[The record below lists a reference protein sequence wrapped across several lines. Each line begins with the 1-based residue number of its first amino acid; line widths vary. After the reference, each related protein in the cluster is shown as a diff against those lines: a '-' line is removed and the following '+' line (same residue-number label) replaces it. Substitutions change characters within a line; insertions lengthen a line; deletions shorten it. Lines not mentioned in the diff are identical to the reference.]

1 MIRAR
6 FQPARHETTVKLLV
20 VGSGGRE
27 HTLVWKLGLSERVRE
42 IYCSPGNAGIAA
54 AAKTR
59 LLPKLSPRQLLDFA
73 VSQSVDL
80 AVVGPEASLVDG
92 IGDLFRQA
100 GVPLMGPSAKA
111 ARLEG
116 SKAFAKD
123 FMARHRIPTAAY
135 RVYDEAPAAERVLRG
150 GLFDFPVVLKADG
163 LAAGKGVLICS
174 DLQEALAAVNRIMRE
189 KRFGSAGDR
198 LVIEEF
204 LQGEE
209 ASFMVLADGAGNMVP
224 MVPSQDHKQVFEGD
238 RGPNTGGMGAYSMNG
253 LLSPGLRQR
262 ILDEV
267 ILPTIDGMNQEGH
280 PFAGVLY
287 AGLMLTPGGPKV
299 LEFNVRFGDPEA
311 QVILPRLSSDLAEL
325 LAQAAS
331 GDLAGVRAEWTPDAA
346 VCVVAASQG
355 YPGSYAKGREIS
367 GLARAGRMEK
377 LVVFHAG
384 TAQEDGRFVTSGGR
398 VLGVTALAPSLDDA
412 VRRAYAG
419 LHEIHFD
426 GIYYRRDIAYRRLPP
441 AERNS

>member
-1 MIRAR
+1 MKI
-6 FQPARHETTVKLLV
+6 LV

-27 HTLVWKLGLSERVRE
+27 HVLVWKLGLADRVRE
-42 IYCSPGNAGIAA
+42 IYCSPGNAGIADA
-54 AAKTR
+54 SKTR
-59 LLPKLSPRQLLDFA
+59 LLPKLSPRKLLDFA

-100 GVPLMGPSAKA
+100 GVPLVGPSAGA

-123 FMARHRIPTAAY
+123 FMARHQIPTAAY
-135 RVYDEAPAAERVLRG
+135 QVFDEASTAAQALRN

-163 LAAGKGVLICS
+163 LAAGKGVLICA
-174 DLQEALAAVNRIMRE
+174 DLQEAVAAVDRIMIAR
-189 KRFGSAGDR
+189 RFGTAGDR

-209 ASFMVLADGAGNMVP
+209 ASFMVLADGAGNVVP
-224 MVPSQDHKQVFEGD
+224 MVPSQDHKQIFEGD
-238 RGPNTGGMGAYSMNG
+238 RGPNTGGMGAYSMDG
-253 LLSPGLRQR
+253 LLSPDLRRR

-267 ILPTIDGMNQEGH
+267 ILPTVDGMNREGH
-280 PFAGVLY
+280 PFAGILY
-287 AGLMLTPGGPKV
+287 AGLMLTADGPKV

-311 QVILPRLSSDLAEL
+311 QVILPRLRSEL
-325 LAQAAS
+325 STLLLQAAC
-331 GDLAGVRAEWTPDAA
+331 GGLAGVRAEWTPDAA

-355 YPGSYAKGREIS
+355 YPGSYPKGHEIS
-367 GLARAGRMEK
+367 GLERAGRMDK

-384 TAQEDGRFVTSGGR
+384 TSHAGGRFLTSGGR
-398 VLGVTALAPSLDDA
+398 VLGVTALAPTLEEA

-419 LHEIHFD
+419 LNEIHFD
-426 GIYYRRDIAYRRLPP
+426 GIYYRRDIAYRRLSPP
-441 AERNS
+441 ERNSE

>member
-1 MIRAR
+1 MKI
-6 FQPARHETTVKLLV
+6 LV

-27 HTLVWKLGLSERVRE
+27 HTLVWKLGLSDRVRE

-59 LLPKLSPRQLLDFA
+59 LLPKLPLGQLLDFA
-73 VSQSVDL
+73 VSQNVDL

-100 GVPLMGPSAKA
+100 GVPLVGPSAEA

-123 FMARHRIPTAAY
+123 FMSRHRIPTAAY
-135 RVYDEAPAAERVLRG
+135 RIFDEAAAAERALRS

-163 LAAGKGVLICS
+163 LAAGKGVLICAG
-174 DLQEALAAVNRIMRE
+174 LPEAVAAVDRIMRE
-189 KRFGSAGDR
+189 KRFGNAGDR

-209 ASFMVLADGAGNMVP
+209 TSFMVLADGAGNLVP
-224 MVPSQDHKQVFEGD
+224 MVPSQDHKQIFEGD
-238 RGPNTGGMGAYSMNG
+238 RGPNTGGMGAYSVDG
-253 LLSPGLRQR
+253 LLSTDLRQR

-267 ILPTIDGMNQEGH
+267 ILPTVDGMNQEGH
-280 PFAGVLY
+280 PFAGILY
-287 AGLMLTPGGPKV
+287 AGLMLTTDGPKV
-299 LEFNVRFGDPEA
+299 LEFNVRYGDPET
-311 QVILPRLSSDLAEL
+311 QVILPRLRTDLAML
-325 LAQAAS
+325 LLQAAC
-331 GDLAGVRAEWTPDAA
+331 GELAGVQAEWTSDAA

-355 YPGSYAKGREIS
+355 YPGSYLKGQEIS
-367 GLARAGRMEK
+367 GLERAGRMEN
-377 LVVFHAG
+377 LMVFHAG
-384 TAQEDGRFVTSGGR
+384 TSRPEGRFLTSGGR
-398 VLGVTALAPSLDDA
+398 VLGVTALAPSLDEA

-419 LHEIHFD
+419 LNEIHFD
-426 GIYYRRDIAYRRLPP
+426 GIYYRRDIAYRRL
-441 AERNS
+441 AQSERNSE

>member
-6 FQPARHETTVKLLV
+6 FQPARHETTVKILV

-54 AAKTR
+54 AAKTH
-59 LLPKLSPRQLLDFA
+59 LIPKLSPRQLLDFA
-73 VSQSVDL
+73 VSRSVDL

-135 RVYDEAPAAERVLRG
+135 RVFDEAPAAERVLRD

-174 DLQEALAAVNRIMRE
+174 DLQEAVAAVNRIMRE

-209 ASFMVLADGAGNMVP
+209 ASFMVLADGAGNVVP

-287 AGLMLTPGGPKV
+287 AGLMLTRGGPKV

-311 QVILPRLSSDLAEL
+311 QVILPRLSSDLATL
-325 LAQAAS
+325 LQKAAS
-331 GDLAGVRAEWTPDAA
+331 GDLAGVRAEWTSDAA

-384 TAQEDGRFVTSGGR
+384 TAREDGRFVTSGGR

-419 LHEIHFD
+419 LNEIHFD

>member
-1 MIRAR
+1 MKI
-6 FQPARHETTVKLLV
+6 LV

-27 HTLVWKLGLSERVRE
+27 HTLVWKLGLSGQVRE

-59 LLPKLSPRQLLDFA
+59 ILPKLSPRQLLDFA
-73 VSQSVDL
+73 LSQSVDL

-123 FMARHRIPTAAY
+123 FMARHQIPTAAY
-135 RVYDEAPAAERVLRG
+135 RIFDEAEDAERALRSG
-150 GLFDFPVVLKADG
+150 FFDFPVVLKADG
-163 LAAGKGVLICS
+163 LAAGKGVLICN
-174 DLQEALAAVNRIMRE
+174 DVQEGVGAADRIMRE
-189 KRFGSAGDR
+189 KRFGTAGDR

-209 ASFMVLADGAGNMVP
+209 TSFMVLADGAGNLVP
-224 MVPSQDHKQVFEGD
+224 MVPSQDHKQIFDGD
-238 RGPNTGGMGAYSMNG
+238 QGPNTGGMGAYSMDG
-253 LLSPGLRQR
+253 LLSPDLQQQ

-267 ILPTIDGMNQEGH
+267 ILPTIDGMNREGH
-280 PFAGVLY
+280 PFAGILY
-287 AGLMLTPGGPKV
+287 AGLMLTPDGPKV
-299 LEFNVRFGDPEA
+299 LEFNVRFGDPET
-311 QVILPRLSSDLAEL
+311 QVILPRLESDLATL
-325 LAQAAS
+325 LRQAAS
-331 GDLAGVRAEWTPDAA
+331 GDLAGGRAEWTSDAA

-355 YPGSYAKGREIS
+355 YPGSYRKGQEIS
-367 GLARAGRMEK
+367 GLARAGRMEH

-384 TAQEDGRFVTSGGR
+384 TSQQDGRFVTGGGR
-398 VLGVTALAPSLDDA
+398 VLGVTALAPSLDEA

-419 LHEIHFD
+419 LEEIHFD
-426 GIYYRRDIAYRRLPP
+426 GIYYRRDIAYRRLPQ
-441 AERNS
+441 AERN